1 MLRYFHPWGEQQ
13 GHSAFAWSWL
23 GAAMQATSL
32 SFGTVNA
39 PGQRYHPAVIA
50 QAAAT
55 LAHMFP
61 DRFWLAVGSGE
72 ALNEA
77 ITGQPWPLKSQSS
90 ASSTYS
96 ARECCPASAVGPE
109 QVRRDEPAQDPTA
122 RLKRTLDVDA
132 RQGSLLHGDA

>member
-1 MLRYFHPWGEQQ
+1 
-13 GHSAFAWSWL
+13 
-23 GAAMQATSL
+23 
-32 SFGTVNA
+32 
-39 PGQRYHPAVIA
+39 
-50 QAAAT
+50 
-55 LAHMFP
+55 MFP

-77 ITGQPWPLKSQSS
+77 SPAIRGLKSQSS